1 MVLPFLLESNTT
13 KAELTAELK
22 LKYHD
27 LLIEFQGLVNLTK
40 SHGKEDARYEISQGV
55 MLNYH
60 SFQAESDRLIAM
72 FQKGDSSFEE
82 FVHAYRLSRLRFHT
96 GSYIHEKLA
105 SILSLTR

>member
-1 MVLPFLLESNTT
+1 LPFLLESNTA
-13 KAELTAELK
+13 KAELAAELK

-27 LLIEFQGLVNLTK
+27 LLKEFQNLINLAK
-40 SHGKEDARYEISQGV
+40 PHGKEDARYEISQGV

-60 SFQAESDRLIAM
+60 SFQAESDRLIAV

-96 GSYIHEKLA
+96 GNYVHEKLA
-105 SILSLTR
+105 SILSLAR